1 MNVAIIQQRLN
12 TYQCKTPLDEEN
24 AIKEITQE
32 VALMALARANFF
44 RVASFHGGTAL
55 RILYGLQRFS
65 EDLDFALQQ
74 PNEHFKWSQYFDTI
88 DNELK
93 NYGYQAEF
101 QERSK
106 ADQNIKKAFLKDNSI
121 GKVLILH
128 YPSAFHRMKKIRIKL
143 EIDINPPSGAQSEL
157 RYLDYPLPFSVRAQ
171 TLPSSFSG
179 KIHALLC
186 RNYMKGRD
194 WYDFIWYVAM
204 KTDINYPLLSSALY
218 QTGSW
223 ARQSLEIN
231 KPWILSALE
240 QKILAIDW
248 QQAAQDVS
256 RFLKPNEQKS
266 LELWHQDFFMSLL
279 QKL

>member
-44 RVASFHGGTAL
+44 RVAAFHGGTAL

-101 QERSK
+101 QDRSN

-128 YPSAFHRMKKIRIKL
+128 YPNAFHHMKKFALNWKL
-143 EIDINPPSGAQSEL
+143 TSIPQW
-157 RYLDYPLPFSVRAQ
+157 RA
-171 TLPSSFSG
+171 
-179 KIHALLC
+179 I
-186 RNYMKGRD
+186 
-194 WYDFIWYVAM
+194 
-204 KTDINYPLLSSALY
+204 
-218 QTGSW
+218 
-223 ARQSLEIN
+223 
-231 KPWILSALE
+231 
-240 QKILAIDW
+240 
-248 QQAAQDVS
+248 
-256 RFLKPNEQKS
+256 
-266 LELWHQDFFMSLL
+266 
-279 QKL
+279 

>member
-44 RVASFHGGTAL
+44 RVAAFHGGTAL

-101 QERSK
+101 QDRSN

-128 YPSAFHRMKKIRIKL
+128 YPNAFHHMKKFALNWKL
-143 EIDINPPSGAQSEL
+143 TSIPPVARNLNYVISIIHCRLVCAHKHYHHHFPEKFMH
-157 RYLDYPLPFSVRAQ
+157 YSVE
-171 TLPSSFSG
+171 T
-179 KIHALLC
+179 I
-186 RNYMKGRD
+186 
-194 WYDFIWYVAM
+194 
-204 KTDINYPLLSSALY
+204 
-218 QTGSW
+218 
-223 ARQSLEIN
+223 
-231 KPWILSALE
+231 
-240 QKILAIDW
+240 
-248 QQAAQDVS
+248 
-256 RFLKPNEQKS
+256 
-266 LELWHQDFFMSLL
+266 
-279 QKL
+279 